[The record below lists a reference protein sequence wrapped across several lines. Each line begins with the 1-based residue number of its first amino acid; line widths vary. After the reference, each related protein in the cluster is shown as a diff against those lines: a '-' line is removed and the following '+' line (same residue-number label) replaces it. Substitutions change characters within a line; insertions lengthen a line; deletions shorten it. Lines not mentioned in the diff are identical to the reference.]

1 MRNIFKHVPRQTS
14 LPGGDGWVRAGVKA
28 ILPLLFLGFALLPAL
43 AQTNQYPVHGVVQ
56 KIDPDRRHVTVK
68 HEKIPGYMMAMTMD
82 FSVHDTNVLTAL
94 APGDEIDFTL
104 SVTADDDWVDNIR
117 RTGKAGV
124 SALPAVQFNVPE
136 LQVGDEMPAAE
147 FTSEADRIIHLAD
160 YRGQAVAFTFFFT
173 SCPLPEFCPRMN
185 KNFAEARKLLL
196 ADTNTPANWQFL
208 SVSFDPGFDRP
219 ENLRLYANLYRGDNT
234 NRWVFAVASPETL
247 RVVGPRLDFHFWR
260 ENGTLSHNLRTV
272 VLDPHGRIAAQFD
285 GNEWTPA
292 QLAEAMREAVRR

>member
-1 MRNIFKHVPRQTS
+1 MREY
-14 LPGGDGWVRAGVKA
+14 
-28 ILPLLFLGFALLPAL
+28 ILTTLILLFALFPARS
-43 AQTNQYPVHGVVQ
+43 QTNQYPVHGVVQ
-56 KIDPDRRHVTVK
+56 KIDSDRRHVTVK

-82 FSVHDTNVLTAL
+82 FSVHDTNVLNQV

-104 SVTADDDWVDNIR
+104 SVTADDDWVENIR
-117 RTGKAGV
+117 RTGKSGV

-136 LQVGDEMPAAE
+136 LQVGEEMPAAE
-147 FTSEADRIIHLAD
+147 FTGESGQVVHLAD

-173 SCPLPEFCPRMN
+173 SCPLPEFCQRMN
-185 KNFAEARKLLL
+185 KNFAEARKLLR
-196 ADTNTPANWQFL
+196 ADTNAPGNWQFL

-219 ENLRLYANLYRGDNT
+219 ENLRLYANLYRGDDT
-234 NRWVFAVASPETL
+234 NRWLFAVASPETL
-247 RVVGPRLDFHFWR
+247 RVLGPRLDFHFWR

-292 QLAEAMREAVRR
+292 QLAQALREAARR